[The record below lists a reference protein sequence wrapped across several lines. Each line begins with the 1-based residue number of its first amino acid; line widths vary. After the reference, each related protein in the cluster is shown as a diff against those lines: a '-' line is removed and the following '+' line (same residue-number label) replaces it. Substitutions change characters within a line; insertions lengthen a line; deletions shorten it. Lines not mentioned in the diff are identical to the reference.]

1 MGMFDNYNTIDNTV
15 RPDNRIAFLNI
26 NEYDNIT
33 LGVTSIHYF
42 MLPVSEEQVEEYRVS
57 YKQGLSIVLEK
68 QTDECTIEEYGS
80 GYYLKVIVSP
90 ENSRLFNAYNKDTF
104 VQLAL
109 KLTDGTV
116 SYSDMFRLSMVDS
129 INKNAFGEIGGETG
143 ENSEDGEDEDDEDY

>member
-1 MGMFDNYNTIDNTV
+1 MGMFDKYNIVDNTV
-15 RPDNRIAFLNI
+15 QPDNRIAFLNI

-33 LGVTSIHYF
+33 LGATSTHYF
-42 MLPVSEEQVEEYRVS
+42 RLPVEGGEIEEYKVS
-57 YKQGLSIVLEK
+57 YKQGLSVVLEK
-68 QTDECTIEEYGS
+68 QTEECIIEEYEG

-116 SYSDMFRLSMVDS
+116 SYSDMFRLAMIDS
-129 INKNAFGEIGGETG
+129 INKDAFGESSEETG
-143 ENSEDGEDEDDEDY
+143 ESSEDGEESGEGY